1 MSSLYSWHDM
11 CYIQRAMNRW
21 LWMYTD
27 RCVPVWRTG
36 RYSWSRQWFSGKEFK
51 QDSISWWTYPPI
63 CLFHCQCRT
72 TFSESGTSKNFT
84 KVPEKVIPTLF
95 TTERKKE
102 RMDACKKV
110 HKSTYFNVFLIFA
123 ELLFFYTPPPR
134 WCVIG
139 SLHNYTGRTCSCR
152 FFSY

>member
-27 RCVPVWRTG
+27 WCVPAWRTG
-36 RYSWSRQWFSGKEFK
+36 RYSWSLQWFSGKEFK
-51 QDSISWWTYPPI
+51 QDSISWRTYPPI

-84 KVPEKVIPTLF
+84 KVRAKVIPTLF
-95 TTERKKE
+95 TTERKREWMHAK
-102 RMDACKKV
+102 RCT
-110 HKSTYFNVFLIFA
+110 SQLISMYSWS
-123 ELLFFYTPPPR
+123 LLSSYSFTLPPR